1 MHHHAGNDMRSVRT
15 LPSWVQTSAMVNN
28 MKIGFASLVGVE
40 PMPFPDLVTWA
51 AANHLD
57 AIEVNV
63 GSNYRPISGAAFSGH
78 LDLAKIAR
86 EGPGDIPELMDRHGV
101 EIASLAPMVNLLTA
115 DLAKREARIAEFLLA
130 IDASVQ
136 LGVDT
141 VVTFTGSTHGMN
153 FYGLPGVGEGHSTN
167 HVQDSLHVYREV
179 YGPMAD
185 YAEQRGVRIA
195 FETAGRGG
203 GEGNIAHNPELW
215 DAMFETVPSAALG
228 LSFDPSHLVWLQI
241 PNIPDLIR
249 EFGGRIYHF
258 DAKDTE
264 ILPVRLSRQGILG
277 NGWWR
282 YRLPG
287 LGALDWKAIFSA
299 LGDIGYDG
307 IIAIENEDPLCPGT
321 PGVRWAA
328 DYLRA
333 QLLPGRLAAP
343 DPI

>member
-1 MHHHAGNDMRSVRT
+1 
-15 LPSWVQTSAMVNN
+15 

-40 PMPFPDLVTWA
+40 PMPFPDLVRWA
-51 AANHLD
+51 SDNGLD

-63 GSNYRPISGAAFSGH
+63 GSNYKAIAGANFPGH

-86 EGPGDIPELMDRHGV
+86 DGPGEIPELMDRYGV

-115 DLAKREARIAEFLLA
+115 DLSKREVRIAEFLTT
-130 IDASVQ
+130 IDACVQ

-141 VVTFTGSTHGMN
+141 VVTFTGSAFGMH
-153 FYGLPGVGEGHSTN
+153 FHGLPGVGEGHSSN
-167 HVQDSLHVYREV
+167 RVSDNLRIFREV
-179 YGPMAD
+179 YRPMAD
-185 YAEQRGVRIA
+185 YAEQHGVRIA

-241 PNIPDLIR
+241 PHIPDLIR
-249 EFGGRIYHF
+249 EFGERIYHF

-264 ILPVRLSRQGILG
+264 ILPSRLARQGILG

-287 LGALDWKAIFSA
+287 LGELDWKAIFSA
-299 LGDIGYDG
+299 LRDVGYDG
-307 IIAIENEDPLCPGT
+307 IIAIENEDPLCPGI

-333 QLLPGRLAAP
+333 QLLPGTALVP
-343 DPI
+343 KPI

>member
-1 MHHHAGNDMRSVRT
+1 MD
-15 LPSWVQTSAMVNN
+15 AMVST
-28 MKIGFASLVGVE
+28 MKIGFSSLVGVE
-40 PMPFPDLVTWA
+40 PMPFPELVEWS
-51 AANHLD
+51 AANGIE

-63 GSNYRPISGAAFSGH
+63 GSNYGRIDGASYGGH
-78 LDLAKIAR
+78 LDIETIAR
-86 EGPGDIPELMDRHGV
+86 DGPGDIPELMNCHGI
-101 EIASLAPMVNLLTA
+101 EIASLAPMVNLLTG
-115 DLAKREARIAEFLLA
+115 DLTKREARIREFRTA
-130 IDASVQ
+130 IDACVQ

-141 VVTFTGSTHGMN
+141 IVTFTGSAYGMY
-153 FYGLPGVGEGHSTN
+153 FYGLPGVGDLHPSN
-167 HVQDSLHVYREV
+167 HVSENLAIFRDV

-215 DAMFETVPSAALG
+215 AEMFDILPSPALG

-241 PNIPDLIR
+241 PHVPEVIR
-249 EFGGRIYHF
+249 AFGSRIYHF

-264 ILPVRLSRQGILG
+264 ILPARLAAQGILG

-299 LGDIGYDG
+299 LRDVGYDG
-307 IIAIENEDPLCPGT
+307 IISIENEDPLCPGT

-328 DYLRA
+328 DYLRS
-333 QLLPGRLAAP
+333 QLLPGGVAAP

>member
-1 MHHHAGNDMRSVRT
+1 
-15 LPSWVQTSAMVNN
+15 

-40 PMPFPDLVTWA
+40 PMPFPDLVRWA
-51 AANHLD
+51 SDNGLE

-63 GSNYRPISGAAFSGH
+63 GSNYAAITGAGYPGH
-78 LDLAKIAR
+78 LDLATIAR
-86 EGPGDIPELMDRHGV
+86 DGPGRIPELMDRHGV

-115 DLAKREARIAEFLLA
+115 DLAKREARIAEFRTA
-130 IDASVQ
+130 IDACAQ
-136 LGVDT
+136 LHVDT
-141 VVTFTGSTHGMN
+141 IVTFTGSAFGMH
-153 FYGLPGVGEGHSTN
+153 FYGLPGVGEGHSSN
-167 HVQDSLHVYREV
+167 HVRDNLRIFQDV
-179 YGPMAD
+179 YGPLAD

-203 GEGNIAHNPELW
+203 GEGNLAHNPELW
-215 DAMFETVPSAALG
+215 GGMFETVRSPALG

-249 EFGGRIYHF
+249 EFGERIYHF

-264 ILPVRLSRQGILG
+264 ILPSRLARQGVLG

-299 LGDIGYDG
+299 LRDVGYDG

-333 QLLPGRLAAP
+333 QLLPGTVAAP